1 MEQFESD
8 SKIDQDMAA
17 DIRRA
22 ETLGENIK
30 ETQQKVS
37 GLAEQREQLKQ
48 QYEIAPDSQE
58 QRDLELM
65 QKANAAKENPFDESL
80 QLTSEE
86 EQTGRNAAGYRLSG
100 SYAVIG

>member
-8 SKIDQDMAA
+8 SKIDQEMTA

-22 ETLGENIK
+22 EVLGENVK

-65 QKANAAKENPFDESL
+65 QKVNAAKENPFDRSL
-80 QLTSEE
+80 QLTPKRSRDW
-86 EQTGRNAAGYRLSG
+86 QRCRR
-100 SYAVIG
+100 